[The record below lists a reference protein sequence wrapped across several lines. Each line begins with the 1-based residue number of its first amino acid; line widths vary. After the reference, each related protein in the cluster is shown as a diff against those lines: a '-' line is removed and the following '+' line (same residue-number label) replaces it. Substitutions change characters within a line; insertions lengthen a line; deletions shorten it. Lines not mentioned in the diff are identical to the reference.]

1 MGLERMLKGAM
12 TNKYVLYV
20 VLFIAIT
27 NVVGY
32 LASQDYDSL
41 VFFVITGF
49 LTSYFSDNM
58 TVILLA
64 ALVVSNVFLAS
75 RKARSVREGMKSN
88 DKDDK
93 DDKDKKDKKN
103 KKDKKDKK
111 DKDKKDKDDEGDEGD
126 KDGGDEDT
134 EKLTGAAPSKKDT
147 GNQKEKYSGMQKL
160 SPAAIGEDINVK
172 ATNDA
177 NFGEVESQLSASDMN
192 DLNGQTQNL
201 KNAQADLHRQIKAIG
216 PLMDSAN
223 KMMQG
228 MGGIEGLSGMLNQ
241 ANQMMGSI
249 SPMLDKLNMGGK
261 QTNDLADAAP
271 VMNKAGKEGAAI
283 INEATM

>member
-27 NVVGY
+27 NIVGY

-75 RKARSVREGMKSN
+75 RTVREGFDEQVKGAKDNNKKKKKNGGTDDDVADDESDESDDESN
-88 DKDDK
+88 TSDDDEAGQEAGPELFVGAKLKPGDKEK
-93 DDKDKKDKKN
+93 LKNKKN
-103 KKDKKDKK
+103 KKKKKK
-111 DKDKKDKDDEGDEGD
+111 
-126 KDGGDEDT
+126 
-134 EKLTGAAPSKKDT
+134 
-147 GNQKEKYSGMQKL
+147 KEKYSGIQKL
-160 SPAAIGEDINVK
+160 SPAAIGEDIDVN

-177 NFGEVESQLSASDMN
+177 NFGEVESQLSASDMGN
-192 DLNGQTQNL
+192 LNGQTKNL
-201 KNAQADLHRQIKAIG
+201 KNAQSDLHQQIKAMG
-216 PLMDSAN
+216 PLMDSAQ
-223 KMMQG
+223 KMMGQ
-228 MGGIEGLSGMLNQ
+228 MGGVENLSGMLDQ
-241 ANQMMGSI
+241 ANTMMGSMG
-249 SPMLDKLNMGGK
+249 PMMNQLTGMGKK
-261 QTNDLADAAP
+261 QKVL
-271 VMNKAGKEGAAI
+271 EGAADVVKPVGS
-283 INEATM
+283 